1 MFFFVFSKWV
11 CTTST
16 ARWSRL
22 IGHLPVYF
30 SNSSIPKSPLCPT
43 FLFHSSFLF
52 ISYTFRL
59 LHQSPSSAA
68 ASYATGASS
77 PPPWLFYTNRGACS
91 WGRPSPGGPSFC
103 DCCCSY
109 GCERGGGPSWRRPD
123 HPNSVCEAHPPTAKL
138 HQPFTATTH
147 GDHRSQGVHLHAA
160 TVQWVQLHNLYNVT
174 SDTWYIGT
182 WQRDE
187 INIK

>member
-1 MFFFVFSKWV
+1 MSLHFFHGTVIQTNWAFAF
-11 CTTST
+11 
-16 ARWSRL
+16 
-22 IGHLPVYF
+22 VYF

-43 FLFHSSFLF
+43 FLFYSHSFLF

-103 DCCCSY
+103 DCCCSC
-109 GCERGGGPSWRRPD
+109 GCCRGGPSWRRPD
-123 HPNSVCEAHPPTAKL
+123 HPNSMCEAHPPTAKL
-138 HQPFTATTH
+138 HQPIIATTH

-174 SDTWYIGT
+174 SDTWHIGT
-182 WQRDE
+182 WQSDE
-187 INIK
+187 ISIK